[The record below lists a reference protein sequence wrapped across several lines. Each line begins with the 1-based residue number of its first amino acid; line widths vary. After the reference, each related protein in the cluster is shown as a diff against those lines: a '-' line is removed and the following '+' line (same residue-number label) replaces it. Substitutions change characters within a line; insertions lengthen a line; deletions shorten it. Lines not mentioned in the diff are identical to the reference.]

1 MLSKLPPRE
10 RQIVDILYERGAL
23 PVTDICDALPDQLS
37 GSAVRAM
44 LKRLEDKG
52 FVQRSESDRG
62 FLYSPVLSENAAK
75 KSALSDI
82 VKTFFNGSP
91 ANAASALL
99 GMSGKLD
106 EDELDELE
114 QMIARARKLKGGK

>member
-10 RQIVDILYERGAL
+10 RQIVDILYQRGAL
-23 PVTDICDALPDQLS
+23 PVVDICDALPDQLS

-52 FVQRSESDRG
+52 YVQRSESDRG
-62 FLYSPVLSENAAK
+62 FLYSPVVSENAAK

-114 QMIARARKLKGGK
+114 QMIARARQAKGGK

>member
-1 MLSKLPPRE
+1 
-10 RQIVDILYERGAL
+10 
-23 PVTDICDALPDQLS
+23 
-37 GSAVRAM
+37 
-44 LKRLEDKG
+44 
-52 FVQRSESDRG
+52 
-62 FLYSPVLSENAAK
+62 VLSENAAK

-106 EDELDELE
+106 EHELDELE
-114 QMIARARKLKGGK
+114 QMIARARQAKGGK

>member
-10 RQIVDILYERGAL
+10 RQIVDILYERG
-23 PVTDICDALPDQLS
+23 PVLVSEICEALPDQLS

-106 EDELDELE
+106 ENELDELE
-114 QMIARARKLKGGK
+114 QMIARARKAKGGK

>member
-10 RQIVDILYERGAL
+10 RQIVDILYQQGPLA
-23 PVTDICDALPDQLS
+23 VADICDALPDQLS

-52 FVQRSESDRG
+52 YVQRTDSERG
-62 FLYSPVLSENAAK
+62 YLYSPTVADSVAK

-91 ANAASALL
+91 ASAASALL
-99 GMSGKLD
+99 GMSDRLK

-114 QMIARARKLKGGK
+114 QMIARARQAKGGK

>member
-10 RQIVDILYERGAL
+10 RQIVDILYQRGAL
-23 PVTDICDALPDQLS
+23 PVVDICDALPDQLS

-52 FVQRSESDRG
+52 YVQRSESDRG
-62 FLYSPVLSENAAK
+62 FLYSPVVSENAAK

-114 QMIARARKLKGGK
+114 QMIARARQA